1 MYLLVHNWETTIMQA
16 IQIESFGNPA
26 EVMKVV
32 DIPDVGA
39 PGEGEVVIALEASPI
54 NMSDL
59 LMISGRYGY
68 RPKLPSVMGTE
79 GVGRVIAVGGGVKHL
94 KQGDRTL
101 VPFPAPAWAERIKA
115 DASRLRPLPGGDV
128 NQLAMLG
135 INPPTAYLML
145 TGFVTLPSGSWVI
158 QNSANSG
165 VGRALIPIAK
175 SLGLKTVNVVRR
187 EDVVAEIKALGGD
200 VVLVDGLDLDKRVAA
215 ETGKAPVALAV
226 DGVGDTATTNLL
238 GCLAEQGVHVFYS
251 MISGKPSVVPATH
264 LIFRNIS
271 MRGFWLVNWF
281 NTATPDEITRM
292 YDRLTPLVASGAI
305 SAPIA
310 GTYRFSEIAEAV
322 AVASKNRGKVLFTV
336 G

>member
-1 MYLLVHNWETTIMQA
+1 MQA
-16 IQIESFGNPA
+16 IQIETFGNPA

-32 DIPDVGA
+32 EIPDVGA
-39 PGEGEVVIALEASPI
+39 PAKGEVVIALEASPI

-59 LMISGRYGY
+59 LMISGRYGH

-79 GVGRVIAVGGGVKHL
+79 GVGRVVAVGSGVKHL

-101 VPFPAPAWAERIKA
+101 VPYPAPAWAERIKA
-115 DASRLRPLPGGDV
+115 DASRLRPLPGGDIH
-128 NQLAMLG
+128 QFAMLG
-135 INPPTAYLML
+135 INPPTAYLVL
-145 TGFVTLPSGSWVI
+145 TDFVSLPSGSWVI

-187 EDVVAEIKALGGD
+187 DDVVAEIKAIGGD
-200 VVLVDGLDLDKRVAA
+200 VVLVDGPDLAERVAA
-215 ETGKAPVALAV
+215 ETGKAPIALAA
-226 DGVGDTATTNLL
+226 DGVGDISTANLL
-238 GCLAEQGVHVFYS
+238 ECLAEKGVHVFYS
-251 MISGKPSVVPATH
+251 MMSGKPPVVSARQ
-264 LIFRNIS
+264 LIYRDIS
-271 MRGFWLVNWF
+271 MRGFWLANWF
-281 NTATPDEITRM
+281 RDAEPDQITEL

-310 GTYRFSEIAEAV
+310 GTYRFAEIAEAV
-322 AVASKNRGKVLFTV
+322 AVASKTRGKVLLTV

>member
-1 MYLLVHNWETTIMQA
+1 MKA
-16 IQIESFGNPA
+16 IQIEAFGNPA
-26 EVMKVV
+26 EVLKLV

-39 PGEGEVVIALEASPI
+39 PSEGEVVIALEASPI

-101 VPFPAPAWAERIKA
+101 VPYPTPAWAERVKA
-115 DASRLRPLPGGDV
+115 NASQLRPLPGGDV
-128 NQLAMLG
+128 HQLAMLG

-145 TGFVTLPSGSWVI
+145 TDFVSLPSGSWVI

-187 EDVVAEIKALGGD
+187 DDVVAEVKAIGGD
-200 VVLVDGLDLDKRVAA
+200 VVLVDGPDLAKQVAA
-215 ETGKAPVALAV
+215 DTGKAPIALAV
-226 DGVGDTATTNLL
+226 DGVGDTSTTNLL
-238 GCLAEQGVHVFYS
+238 GCLAEKAVHVFYS
-251 MISGKPSVVPATH
+251 MISGKPSIVPATH
-264 LIFRNIS
+264 LIFRDIS
-271 MRGFWLVNWF
+271 MRGFWLANWF
-281 NTATPDEITRM
+281 KDAKPHQITEM

-310 GTYRFSEIAEAV
+310 GTYSFAEIAEAV
-322 AVASKNRGKVLFTV
+322 AVASKNRGKALFTV

>member
-1 MYLLVHNWETTIMQA
+1 MYYAVHNTETMIMQA
-16 IQIESFGNPA
+16 IQIEAFGNPA
-26 EVMKVV
+26 EVLKVV

-101 VPFPAPAWAERIKA
+101 VPYPTPAWAERVKA
-115 DASRLRPLPGGDV
+115 NASQLRPLPGGDV
-128 NQLAMLG
+128 HQLAMLG

-145 TGFVTLPSGSWVI
+145 TDFVSLPSGSWVI

-187 EDVVAEIKALGGD
+187 DDVVAEVKAIGGD
-200 VVLVDGLDLDKRVAA
+200 VVLVDGPDLAKRVAA
-215 ETGKAPVALAV
+215 ETGKAPIALAV
-226 DGVGDTATTNLL
+226 DGVGNTSTTNLMN
-238 GCLAEQGVHVFYS
+238 CLSEGGVLVSYGGTS
-251 MISGKPSVVPATH
+251 RKPMVVQPGSF
-264 LIFRNIS
+264 IFKKQTI
-271 MRGFWLVNWF
+271 RGFWLLYWYQS
-281 NTATPDEITRM
+281 AQPDEITAM
-292 YDRLTPLVASGAI
+292 FDNLTPLIA
-305 SAPIA
+305 A
-310 GTYRFSEIAEAV
+310 GTISTPVAATYGFDEVQEAI
-322 AVASKNRGKVLFTV
+322 T
-336 G
+336 

>member
-1 MYLLVHNWETTIMQA
+1 MKA
-16 IQIESFGNPA
+16 IQIEAFGNPA
-26 EVMKVV
+26 EVLKLV
-32 DIPDVGA
+32 DIPDVGV
-39 PGEGEVVIALEASPI
+39 PSEGEVVIALEASPI

-68 RPKLPSVMGTE
+68 RPKLPGVMGTE

-101 VPFPAPAWAERIKA
+101 VPYPTPAWAERIKA
-115 DASRLRPLPGGDV
+115 NASQLRPLPGGDV
-128 NQLAMLG
+128 HQLAMLG

-145 TGFVTLPSGSWVI
+145 TDFVSLPSGSWVI
-158 QNSANSG
+158 QNGANSS

-187 EDVVAEIKALGGD
+187 ADVVAEVKAIGGD
-200 VVLVDGLDLDKRVAA
+200 VVLVDGPDLAKRVEA
-215 ETGKAPVALAV
+215 ETGKAPIALAV
-226 DGVGDTATTNLL
+226 DGVGDTSTTNLL
-238 GCLAEQGVHVFYS
+238 GCLAEKAVHVFYS
-251 MISGKPSVVPATH
+251 MMSGKPPIVAATH
-264 LIFRNIS
+264 LIFRDIS
-271 MRGFWLVNWF
+271 MRGFWLANWF
-281 NTATPDEITRM
+281 KDAKPDQITEM

-310 GTYRFSEIAEAV
+310 GTYSFAEIAEAV
-322 AVASKNRGKVLFTV
+322 AVASKNRGKALFTV

>member
-1 MYLLVHNWETTIMQA
+1 MQA
-16 IQIESFGNPA
+16 IQIETIGNPA

-59 LMISGRYGY
+59 LMIAGRYGY

-79 GVGRVIAVGGGVKHL
+79 GAGRVIAVGRGVKHL

-101 VPFPAPAWAERIKA
+101 VPYPAPAWAERIKA
-115 DASRLRPLPGGDV
+115 NASRLRPLPGGDV
-128 NQLAMLG
+128 HQLAMLG

-145 TGFVTLPSGSWVI
+145 TDFVNLSTGSWVI

-175 SLGLKTVNVVRR
+175 SLGLNTVNVVRR
-187 EDVVAEIKALGGD
+187 DDVVAEVKAVGGD
-200 VVLVDGLDLDKRVAA
+200 VVLVDGPDLAKRVAA
-215 ETGKAPVALAV
+215 ETGKAPIALAL
-226 DGVGDTATTNLL
+226 DGVGDTSTTNLL

-251 MISGKPSVVPATH
+251 AMSGKPSVVPATS
-264 LIFRNIS
+264 LIFRDIS
-271 MRGFWLVNWF
+271 LRGFWLANWF
-281 NTATPDEITRM
+281 ERATPDQITAM
-292 YDRLTPLVASGAI
+292 YDYLTPLVASGAI
-305 SAPIA
+305 STPIA
-310 GTYRFSEIAEAV
+310 GTYGFADLAEAV
-322 AVASKNRGKVLFTV
+322 AVASKNRGKALFTV